1 MSGNGFLVI
10 AVDGGAAS
18 GKSST
23 SRRLAEKFNLMHVD
37 TGAHYRT
44 VALSLL
50 RRGIDSAE
58 KFAAAEAPLGT
69 LALGTLV
76 REREAAMSIGGAV
89 PADAEIRND
98 AVNAVV
104 SQFAAIPAV
113 RRFLFDY
120 QRAQKDVAREH
131 GFAGLIMDGRDIGS
145 VIFPDADLRIF
156 LTADAAARARRR
168 AAEGIADSIAER
180 DRLDSSRKAAP
191 LACPAGAVKIDST
204 DMTLEE
210 VVAAISALIEARGGV
225 PASVV
230 SAPENAGGKN

>member
-1 MSGNGFLVI
+1 MSGKKFLVI

-23 SRRLAEKFNLMHVD
+23 SRGLAAKHNLMHVD

-50 RRGIDSAE
+50 RRGIKDADAF
-58 KFAAAEAPLGT
+58 FAAENPLENLDLGT
-69 LALGTLV
+69 EV
-76 REREAAMSIGGAV
+76 REREAAMSIGGTV

-104 SQFAAIPAV
+104 SQFAAIPEV
-113 RRFLFDY
+113 RKFLFDY
-120 QRAQKDVAREH
+120 QRLQKEVARER
-131 GFAGLIMDGRDIGS
+131 GFDGLIMDGRDIGS

-156 LTADAAARARRR
+156 LTADPDARARRR

-180 DRLDSSRKAAP
+180 DKLDSSRKAAP
-191 LACPAGAVKIDST
+191 LACPEGAIKIDST
-204 DMTLEE
+204 DLTLEQ
-210 VVAAISALIEARGGV
+210 VVGKISGMIFSL
-225 PASVV
+225 
-230 SAPENAGGKN
+230 

>member
-1 MSGNGFLVI
+1 MIARGKKFLVI

-23 SRRLAEKFNLMHVD
+23 SRRLAAKFNLMHVD

-50 RRGIDSAE
+50 RRGISG
-58 KFAAAEAPLGT
+58 AEAFVAADAPLEK
-69 LALGTLV
+69 LELGTLV
-76 REREAAMSIGGAV
+76 REREAAMSIGGDV
-89 PADAEIRND
+89 PADTEIRND

-113 RRFLFDY
+113 RRFLFAY
-120 QRAQKDVAREH
+120 QRSQKKIAQEQ
-131 GFAGLIMDGRDIGS
+131 GFDGLIMDGRDIGS

-156 LTADAAARARRR
+156 LTADAEARARRR

-191 LACPAGAVKIDST
+191 LACPAGATKIDST
-204 DMTLEE
+204 NLTLDE
-210 VVAAISALIEARGGV
+210 VVAAISALIEEKLTV
-225 PASVV
+225 PAAEAS
-230 SAPENAGGKN
+230 